1 MERWTSNADF
11 ASDIRLF
18 RNPSNDFDTYANYA
32 VFLCTNC
39 VACLEGKGRARHADR
54 TAWVSRWT
62 ELLGLLDDWYDER
75 PEEMK
80 TILTIPALENE
91 GQSPFPTVLYGN
103 GPAGKKAACITL
115 STRF

>member
-1 MERWTSNADF
+1 
-11 ASDIRLF
+11 
-18 RNPSNDFDTYANYA
+18 
-32 VFLCTNC
+32 
-39 VACLEGKGRARHADR
+39 
-54 TAWVSRWT
+54 
-62 ELLGLLDDWYDER
+62 
-75 PEEMK
+75 MK